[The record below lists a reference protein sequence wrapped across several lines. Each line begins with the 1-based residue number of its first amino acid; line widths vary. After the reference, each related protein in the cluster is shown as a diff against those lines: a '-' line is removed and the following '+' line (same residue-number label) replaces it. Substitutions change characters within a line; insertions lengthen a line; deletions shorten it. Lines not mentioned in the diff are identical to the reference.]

1 MEKNDFIEKVFGGIL
16 GSIAIIAIVVE
27 MILGDFSPEAICGG
41 IKDIAST
48 AIVII
53 LLIAFANEHRK
64 TKGLRGSIEHA
75 MTKLEKG
82 YSPLIRQATAS
93 ETSGE
98 AKKNKLNRIIR
109 YEIAADTNVLFN
121 THSDNYAPFFDI
133 TIDTPDKIEFY
144 IRKKF
149 FGVNKDDI
157 FDAKKISDKIFI
169 YMKKQHQELDID
181 FSHDTSGGKIIINFS
196 QPLKYRNDIDMLV
209 DIVDDMIFAYT
220 IVNKS

>member
-1 MEKNDFIEKVFGGIL
+1 MERNDFIEKVFGGIL

-64 TKGLRGSIEHA
+64 TKGLCGSIEHA

-98 AKKNKLNRIIR
+98 AKKNKLNRIFAATLVKYNMFVTVRKR
-109 YEIAADTNVLFN
+109 YQFQSVLTVLCAPQITVSKYFQNLFRNVIDCGKHYTMIEYFVRDLNLYQEIYLEQIMELNGAVL
-121 THSDNYAPFFDI
+121 
-133 TIDTPDKIEFY
+133 
-144 IRKKF
+144 
-149 FGVNKDDI
+149 
-157 FDAKKISDKIFI
+157 
-169 YMKKQHQELDID
+169 YM
-181 FSHDTSGGKIIINFS
+181 
-196 QPLKYRNDIDMLV
+196 
-209 DIVDDMIFAYT
+209 
-220 IVNKS
+220 